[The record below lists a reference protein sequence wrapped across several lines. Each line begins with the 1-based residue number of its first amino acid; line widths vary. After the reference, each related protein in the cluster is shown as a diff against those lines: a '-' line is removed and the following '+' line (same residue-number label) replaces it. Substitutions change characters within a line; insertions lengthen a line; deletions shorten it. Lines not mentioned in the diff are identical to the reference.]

1 MADTWVTRRGGQRE
15 DPDPTI
21 KRRNGELT
29 RAWALV
35 ESNLAFASWAARSYR
50 NLGVSEEDLE
60 AEGYLGLLDA
70 ALRFDPRR
78 GVKFVTY
85 AAWWVRKRIQELI
98 AAQAGLVQVPEYQRR
113 RLCRVRIAE
122 RVLAA
127 ALGRK
132 PTIEEIAWHCDLER
146 EDVDSLL
153 EAARREVSLEEFVNP
168 NSNLRIEEVLSE
180 ARTPAPDSGLL
191 RAELRALLFRLMHRL
206 TERQRRV
213 LALRYG
219 LGGRQPLPLAEVAR
233 RIGVS
238 RERVR
243 QVELK
248 ALRELRELMN
258 A

>member
-1 MADTWVTRRGGQRE
+1 MADSWVTSDGGRKQ
-15 DPDPTI
+15 DD
-21 KRRNGELT
+21 KNGELT
-29 RAWALV
+29 QAWALV
-35 ESNLAFASWAARSYR
+35 ESNLSFASWVARTYR
-50 NLGVSEEDLE
+50 SLGVAEEDLE

-113 RLCRVRIAE
+113 RLCRVRISE
-122 RVLAA
+122 RVLAS

-132 PTIEEIAWHCDLER
+132 PTIEEIAWHCELDRR
-146 EDVDSLL
+146 EVESLL

-168 NSNLRIEEVLSE
+168 NSDLRVKEVLSE
-180 ARTPAPDSGLL
+180 ERTPPADAALI
-191 RAELRALLFRLMHRL
+191 RAELCALIFRLMHRL

-219 LGGRQPLPLAEVAR
+219 LEGRQPLPLAEVAR
-233 RIGVS
+233 QIGVS

-248 ALRELRELMN
+248 ALRELRSLMN
-258 A
+258 V